1 MLVGLT
7 GNIGSGKTTVL
18 GLFEALGARV
28 ISADEIVGRLLGEE
42 DIRTKIRAAIGSDV
56 FSVDGSLDRKKTAKV
71 VFDNEGL
78 RRKLEGIVHPAVMR
92 EIKQF
97 ALPDEMTIAEIP
109 LLFEGGFT
117 GEVNVV
123 VTVTA
128 PKEIVYERLGKKGKL
143 SEEDITKRLACQIPD
158 EQKAASSDFVIIN
171 AKDIASTRQQVKEI
185 YRLLKLRH
193 RRNV

>member
-18 GLFEALGARV
+18 GLFEALRARV

-42 DIRTKIRAAIGSDV
+42 DIRTQIRAALGSDV
-56 FSVDGSLDRKKTAKV
+56 FSVDGSLDRQKTAKV

-123 VTVTA
+123 VTVTT
-128 PKEIVYERLGKKGKL
+128 PKDIVYERLRGKL

-185 YRLLKLRH
+185 YQLLKLRH

>member
-42 DIRTKIRAAIGSDV
+42 DIRTQIRAALGSDV
-56 FSVDGSLDRKKTAKV
+56 FSVDGSLDKKKTAKV

-78 RRKLEGIVHPAVMR
+78 RRKLEGIVHPAVMG

-97 ALPDEMTIAEIP
+97 ALPNEVTIAEIP

-128 PKEIVYERLGKKGKL
+128 PKEIVYERLRGKL
-143 SEEDITKRLACQIPD
+143 SAEDITKRLACQIPD

-171 AKDIASTRQQVKEI
+171 ATDIASTRQQVKEI
-185 YRLLKLRH
+185 YQLLKLRH